1 MARGLQKC
9 ASVDDHLPEGW
20 TLTGTDREV
29 FRLHDAD
36 IVTWAAM
43 ADGPDGSAMAVVAS
57 EDKSDSIWA
66 LRRRI
71 LGDLLPTE
79 GWALPAPAGA
89 ALNPDHTTVFADDEN
104 DPEVREAVREAEA
117 ALPPGWVLF
126 ETDREKYSVG
136 GAKVAAWAV
145 SAVGPSGEAAM
156 AMGIGEA
163 NAIRQLARVLRG
175 DLAVSDAW
183 APIL

>member
-1 MARGLQKC
+1 MDEQ
-9 ASVDDHLPEGW
+9 LPEGW

-43 ADGPDGSAMAVVAS
+43 ADGPGGSAMAVVAS
-57 EDKSDSIWA
+57 ENESDAVRA
-66 LRRRI
+66 LQRRI
-71 LGDLLPTE
+71 LGDLQPTD
-79 GWALPAPAGA
+79 GWALPVPPSAP
-89 ALNPDHTTVFADDEN
+89 LHPDGTTVFADDE
-104 DPEVREAVREAEA
+104 DDSEVREAIREAEA
-117 ALPPGWVLF
+117 ALREGWVLY

-136 GAKVAAWAV
+136 GEKVAAWAA
-145 SAVGPSGEAAM
+145 SAVGPTGEAAM

-175 DLAVSDAW
+175 ELAASDAW

>member
-1 MARGLQKC
+1 MEEQ
-9 ASVDDHLPEGW
+9 LPNGW
-20 TLTGTDREV
+20 SLTGTDREV
-29 FRLHDAD
+29 FRLHGAD

-43 ADGPDGSAMAVVAS
+43 ADGPDASAMVVVAS
-57 EDKSDSIWA
+57 EDESEAVRA
-66 LRRRI
+66 LHRRI
-71 LGDLLPTE
+71 VGDLEPTD
-79 GWALPAPAGA
+79 GWALPVPRSTP
-89 ALNPDHTTVFADDEN
+89 LDPDDTTVFADDED
-104 DPEVREAVREAEA
+104 DPDVREAIKEAEA
-117 ALPPGWVLF
+117 ALPQGWVLY

-156 AMGIGEA
+156 ALGIGEA

-175 DLAVSDAW
+175 ELAISEAW

>member
-1 MARGLQKC
+1 MDEQ
-9 ASVDDHLPEGW
+9 LPEGW
-20 TLTGTDREV
+20 TVTGTDREV

-43 ADGPDGSAMAVVAS
+43 ADGPDESAMVVVAS
-57 EDKSDSIWA
+57 EHESDAIGA
-66 LRRRI
+66 LRLRI
-71 LGDLLPTE
+71 VGDLPPTE
-79 GWALPAPAGA
+79 GWALPAPAGTPVH
-89 ALNPDHTTVFADDEN
+89 PDETTVFADDED
-104 DPEVREAVREAEA
+104 DPEVREAVREANA
-117 ALPPGWVLF
+117 ALPPGWVLY

-145 SAVGPSGEAAM
+145 SAVGLSGEAAM